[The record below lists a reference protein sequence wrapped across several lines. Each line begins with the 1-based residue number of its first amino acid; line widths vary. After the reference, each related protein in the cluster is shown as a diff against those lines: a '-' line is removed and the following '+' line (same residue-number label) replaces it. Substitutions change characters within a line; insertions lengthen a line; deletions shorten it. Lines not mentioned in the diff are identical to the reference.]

1 MHWRFVANSSII
13 FLKAWIIVLTCFLCN
28 GLAMGINNAY
38 GVIYVRL
45 QKELSDDGDPNA
57 SSKACK

>member
-1 MHWRFVANSSII
+1 M
-13 FLKAWIIVLTCFLCN
+13 IVLTCFLCN

-45 QKELSDDGDPNA
+45 EERMRLEGDDNA
-57 SSKACK
+57 ASKACK